1 MIKKLPVHDLT
12 WLLRYWLGAIMIFHS
27 YGYLFLSDIS
37 GFAGYLESLGIPFP
51 TVLAYIAKISEG
63 LGGLMIIL
71 NIGTRLFSGLIII
84 VMAVAVLIAHSGLI
98 FGEAELAF
106 NYLILATILFFNP
119 DIPFK
124 IFKK

>member
-1 MIKKLPVHDLT
+1 
-12 WLLRYWLGAIMIFHS
+12 MIFHS

-84 VMAVAVLIAHSGLI
+84 VMAVAVLIAHCGLI
-98 FGEAELAF
+98 FGEAVLAF